1 MLKDTQGSAT
11 QQYPIPSSR
20 SECPARPSRARYC
33 VLVLGFMVGLVMFL
47 DRACMGAATP
57 SIMREFR
64 LDKIAMGWSVSAFNW
79 TYALFQIPGGWLA
92 DRFGSRI
99 VLTAAIMWWS
109 VFTVAT
115 GGAFSAASLAVTRGL
130 FGMGEAAAWPAASR
144 SLLRWLPVDQ
154 RAFGQGFQHS
164 GSRLGAAFAPTMVV
178 FLIARSGWRAV
189 FYLFGFAGIL
199 VAIAWYL
206 YYRDFPQDHF
216 GVNRK
221 ELRMLEG
228 ALRAYPKT
236 RAAVPWRRILRSR
249 DLLCLSLAYFCY
261 GWVFWM
267 YLQWL
272 PTYLAEVR
280 HFTQIKMGVAASL
293 PLIAATIMNM
303 AGGWLSD
310 SLARQWGNLRR
321 GRVVVSVAGFTIAGI
336 AILPGVLVNNPA
348 AGLACLTLAL
358 AGLELT
364 VPVSWA
370 LCLDIAGDFSGS
382 VTGVMNTLGNLG
394 GAVSAV
400 MIGYLATIFGWTVPF
415 VVSSL
420 LCMVAALLVT
430 RIDPTRSAV
439 EEMKAERVKA

>member
-1 MLKDTQGSAT
+1 MLKDTQGRAP
-11 QQYPIPSSR
+11 QRYPIPLPR
-20 SECPARPSRARYC
+20 IEGRERPSRARYC
-33 VLVLGFMVGLVMFL
+33 VLVLSFIVGLVMFL
-47 DRACMGAATP
+47 DRACMGSATP
-57 SIMREFR
+57 IIMRDFH
-64 LDKIAMGWSVSAFNW
+64 LDKITMGWSVSAFNW

-109 VFTVAT
+109 VFTAAT

-178 FLIARSGWRAV
+178 FLIARSSWRAV
-189 FYLFGFAGIL
+189 FYIFGLAGIL

-206 YYRDFPQDHF
+206 YYREFPQDHF
-216 GVNRK
+216 GVNRE

-249 DLLCLSLAYFCY
+249 DLWCLSLTYFCY

-280 HFTQIKMGVAASL
+280 HFTQIKMGVAATL

-310 SLARQWGNLRR
+310 TLARLWCDLRR
-321 GRVVVSVAGFTIAGI
+321 GRVVVSVAGFAFAGI

-364 VPVSWA
+364 VPVAWA

-382 VTGVMNTLGNLG
+382 VTGVMNTLGNVG

-415 VVSSL
+415 LVSSL
-420 LCMVAALLVT
+420 LCVVAALLAT

-439 EEMKAERVKA
+439 EEIKGESVKA

>member
-1 MLKDTQGSAT
+1 MMKDTEERAPQRDPVPPRPFES
-11 QQYPIPSSR
+11 PV
-20 SECPARPSRARYC
+20 RPSRARYC
-33 VLVLGFMVGLVMFL
+33 VLVLSFIVGLVMYL
-47 DRACMGAATP
+47 DRACMGSATP
-57 SIMREFR
+57 IIMRDFH

-109 VFTVAT
+109 VFTAAT
-115 GGAFSAASLAVTRGL
+115 GGAFSGASLAVTRGL

-144 SLLRWLPVDQ
+144 SLLRWLPLDQ

-164 GSRLGAAFAPTMVV
+164 GSRLGAAFAPTLVV
-178 FLIARSGWRAV
+178 FLIARSGWRSV
-189 FYLFGFAGIL
+189 FYIFGLAGIL
-199 VAIAWYL
+199 VAIAWCL
-206 YYRDFPQDHF
+206 YYREFPQDHF
-216 GVNRK
+216 GVNRE

-236 RAAVPWRRILRSR
+236 RGAVPWRRILHSR
-249 DLLCLSLAYFCY
+249 DLWCLSLAYFCY

-280 HFTQIKMGVAASL
+280 HFTQIKMGVAATL

-310 SLARQWGNLRR
+310 TLARLWGDLRR
-321 GRVVVSVAGFTIAGI
+321 GRVVVSVAGFALAGI
-336 AILPGVLVNNPA
+336 AILPGVLVNNPV

-364 VPVSWA
+364 VPVAWA

-415 VVSSL
+415 LVSSL
-420 LCMVAALLVT
+420 LCVVAALLAS

-439 EEMKAERVKA
+439 EEIKVEGVKA